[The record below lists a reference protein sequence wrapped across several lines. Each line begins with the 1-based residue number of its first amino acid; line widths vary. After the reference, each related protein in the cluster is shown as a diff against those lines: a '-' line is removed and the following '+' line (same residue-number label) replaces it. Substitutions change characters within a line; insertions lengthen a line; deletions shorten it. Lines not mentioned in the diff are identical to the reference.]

1 MPQVLPIRRGQLVA
15 QRPLAPAQTEADGQ
29 LPPGEAPQGRASPG
43 FGTRPAG
50 ANGAGKGRKRRGTG
64 LGAADRSPL
73 GKSPDLDA
81 LKARQHLGLALA
93 GRLSPA
99 DVTRAWKRAAA
110 EHHPDRGG
118 QHSTMQTLNLARD
131 VLLGRGV
138 S

>member
-1 MPQVLPIRRGQLVA
+1 MPQDQ
-15 QRPLAPAQTEADGQ
+15 
-29 LPPGEAPQGRASPG
+29 APQGQGRKSPG
-43 FGTRPAG
+43 FGSRPAAAKG
-50 ANGAGKGRKRRGTG
+50 TGKGRKRRGTG

-93 GRLSPA
+93 GRLSPG
-99 DVTRAWKRAAA
+99 DVTRAWKQAAA

>member
-15 QRPLAPAQTEADGQ
+15 PRLLTKASAEAESDAPRERE
-29 LPPGEAPQGRASPG
+29 PSG
-43 FGTRPAG
+43 FGARPPAAKG
-50 ANGAGKGRKRRGTG
+50 TGKGRKRRGTG
-64 LGAADRSPL
+64 LAAADRSPL

-81 LKARQHLGLALA
+81 LRARQQLGLALA

-118 QHSTMQTLNLARD
+118 QHGTMQTINVARD
-131 VLLGRGV
+131 ALLGRGV

>member
-15 QRPLAPAQTEADGQ
+15 QRPLPQSEPEGQ
-29 LPPGEAPQGRASPG
+29 VPQDQAPQGQGRNSSG
-43 FGTRPAG
+43 FGARPAAAKG
-50 ANGAGKGRKRRGTG
+50 TGKGRKRRGTG

-73 GKSPDLDA
+73 GKSPDLEA

-93 GRLSPA
+93 GRLSPG